1 MSNVHEHK
9 IRNIYADIANLD
21 DNVISY
27 LRRKGINP
35 LNDRLVISDEIIQYI
50 LRDSKALANKGI
62 PRDELV
68 DAVHNIN
75 NCNIYFDDV
84 KNKCTQLAKYIHW
97 RHADFNNGNI
107 ISRYVVKN
115 DSAELITAA
124 EIEKGEEAIIS
135 ELKKWIYSR
144 NYRSNIDVRSLKLS
158 RLLST
163 SIYFAQ
169 S

>member
-21 DNVISY
+21 D
-27 LRRKGINP
+27 
-35 LNDRLVISDEIIQYI
+35 
-50 LRDSKALANKGI
+50 
-62 PRDELV
+62 
-68 DAVHNIN
+68 
-75 NCNIYFDDV
+75 DV
-84 KNKCTQLAKYIHW
+84 KN
-97 RHADFNNGNI
+97 NI
-107 ISRYVVKN
+107 WYVWQGVT
-115 DSAELITAA
+115 EYLMLITPLKLINKAA

>member
-1 MSNVHEHK
+1 M
-9 IRNIYADIANLD
+9 
-21 DNVISY
+21 
-27 LRRKGINP
+27 
-35 LNDRLVISDEIIQYI
+35 VISDEIIQHI

-68 DAVHNIN
+68 YAIPNIN

-97 RHADFNNGNI
+97 RQADFNKGNI
-107 ISRYVVKN
+107 ISCYVVKN
-115 DSAELITAA
+115 DSAVLITAA

-135 ELKKWIYSR
+135 KFKKK
-144 NYRSNIDVRSLKLS
+144 DL
-158 RLLST
+158 
-163 SIYFAQ
+163 Q

>member
-21 DNVISY
+21 DDVISY

-35 LNDRLVISDEIIQYI
+35 LNDRLVISDEIIQHI

-68 DAVHNIN
+68 YAIHNIN

-84 KNKCTQLAKYIHW
+84 KN
-97 RHADFNNGNI
+97 NI
-107 ISRYVVKN
+107 
-115 DSAELITAA
+115 
-124 EIEKGEEAIIS
+124 
-135 ELKKWIYSR
+135 
-144 NYRSNIDVRSLKLS
+144 
-158 RLLST
+158 
-163 SIYFAQ
+163 
-169 S
+169 